1 MIPQNKNYYFSLALS
16 HFSLFLTEIFYFHL
30 KEPYWGGAEG
40 KTFI

>member
-16 HFSLFLTEIFYFHL
+16 HFSLLTEIFYFHL